1 MINNTFKSG
10 FIAIIGRPNVGKST
24 LLNNI
29 LGRKIAIISPK
40 PQTTRN
46 RILGVKNL
54 SQAQLIFL
62 DTPGIHRTRSGLG
75 KRMVTTA
82 LAALEEVNLIL
93 HLVEPEENK
102 WEKEEFVLEKLS
114 SVTASVFLL
123 INKID
128 TIAKESLLP
137 LMRQSGSLGIYQE
150 ILPISALRGEGID
163 QLLDLIVG
171 VLPRGPRYFPEDIVT
186 DQMER
191 FLAAEIIREKVF
203 NLTEQEIPYSTAVL
217 VEEFKEREGKN
228 LISIRALINV
238 ERDSQKGIIIGKK
251 GRMIREIG
259 EKARLELERLLGAR
273 IFLDLFVRVQ
283 KNWSR
288 DSRALREFGYQ

>member
-1 MINNTFKSG
+1 MTNNSFKSG

-29 LGRKIAIISPK
+29 LGTKIAIISPK

-54 SQAQLIFL
+54 AQAQLIFL
-62 DTPGIHRTRSGLG
+62 DTPGIHRARSGLS

-82 LAALEEVNLIL
+82 LSALLEAELVL
-93 HLVEPEENK
+93 HLIEPEENK
-102 WEKEEFVLEKLS
+102 WEKEEFILEKLS
-114 SVTASVFLL
+114 SVKASVFLL

-128 TIAKESLLP
+128 TIAKENLLP
-137 LMRQSGSLGIYQE
+137 LMKQSSSLGIYQE
-150 ILPISALRGEGID
+150 ILPISALRGEGIN

-171 VLPRGPRYFPEDIVT
+171 VLPPGPRYFPEDMVT

-203 NLTEQEIPYSTAVL
+203 NLTEEEIPYSTAVL

-228 LISIRALINV
+228 LISIRAQINV
-238 ERDSQKGIIIGKK
+238 ERDSQKGIIIGNK

-259 EKARLELERLLGAR
+259 EKARLELERLLGVR
-273 IFLDLFVRVQ
+273 IYLDLFVRVQ

-288 DSRALREFGYQ
+288 DSRSLREFGYQ

>member
-1 MINNTFKSG
+1 MTNNSFKSG

-29 LGRKIAIISPK
+29 LGTKIAIISPK

-54 SQAQLIFL
+54 AQAQLIFL
-62 DTPGIHRTRSGLG
+62 DTPGIHRARSGLS
-75 KRMVTTA
+75 KRMVSTA
-82 LAALEEVNLIL
+82 LTALQEVELVL

-114 SVTASVFLL
+114 SVKALVFLL

-128 TIAKESLLP
+128 TIAKENLLP
-137 LMRQSGSLGIYQE
+137 LMKQSSSLGIYQE
-150 ILPISALRGEGID
+150 ILPISALRGEGIN
-163 QLLDLIVG
+163 QLLDLILR
-171 VLPRGPRYFPEDIVT
+171 VLPPGPRYFPEDMVT

-191 FLAAEIIREKVF
+191 FLAAEVIREKVF
-203 NLTEQEIPYSTAVL
+203 NLTEEEIPYSTAVL

-228 LISIRALINV
+228 LISIRAQINV
-238 ERDSQKGIIIGKK
+238 EHDSQKGIIIGNK

-259 EKARLELERLLGAR
+259 EKARLELERLLGVR
-273 IFLDLFVRVQ
+273 IYLDLFVRVQ

>member
-1 MINNTFKSG
+1 MNNNAFKSG

-29 LGRKIAIISPK
+29 LGMKIAIISPR

-46 RILGVKNL
+46 RIQGVKNL

-62 DTPGIHRTRSGLG
+62 DTPGIHRARSGLS

-82 LAALEEVNLIL
+82 LTALHEVDLIL

-114 SVTASVFLL
+114 SVKIPVFLL

-128 TIAKESLLP
+128 TVAKESLLP
-137 LMRQSGSLGIYQE
+137 LMKQCGSLGIYQE

-163 QLLDLIVG
+163 QLLDLIVQ
-171 VLPRGPRYFPEDIVT
+171 VLPQGPRYFPEDMIT

-191 FLAAEIIREKVF
+191 FLAAEIIREKIF
-203 NLTEQEIPYSTAVL
+203 NFTEQEIPYSTAVL

-259 EKARLELERLLGAR
+259 EKARLELERLLGTK

-283 KNWSR
+283 KNWSK
-288 DSRALREFGYQ
+288 DPRALREFGYQ

>member
-1 MINNTFKSG
+1 MTNNSFKSG

-29 LGRKIAIISPK
+29 LGTKIAIISPK

-54 SQAQLIFL
+54 PQAQLIFL
-62 DTPGIHRTRSGLG
+62 DTPGIHRARSGLS
-75 KRMVTTA
+75 KQMVSTA
-82 LAALEEVNLIL
+82 LTALQEVELVL

-114 SVTASVFLL
+114 SVKALVFLL

-128 TIAKESLLP
+128 TIAKENLLP
-137 LMRQSGSLGIYQE
+137 LMKQSSSLGIYQE
-150 ILPISALRGEGID
+150 ILPISALRGEGIH
-163 QLLDLIVG
+163 QLLDLIVR
-171 VLPRGPRYFPEDIVT
+171 VLPPGPRYFPEDMVT

-203 NLTEQEIPYSTAVL
+203 NLTEEEIPYSTAVL

-228 LISIRALINV
+228 LISIRAQINV
-238 ERDSQKGIIIGKK
+238 ERDSQKGIIIGNK

-259 EKARLELERLLGAR
+259 EKARLELESLLGVR
-273 IFLDLFVRVQ
+273 IYLDLFVRVQ

-288 DSRALREFGYQ
+288 DSRALQEFGYQ

>member
-1 MINNTFKSG
+1 MTNNSFKSG

-29 LGRKIAIISPK
+29 LGTKIAIISPK

-54 SQAQLIFL
+54 PQAQLIFL
-62 DTPGIHRTRSGLG
+62 DTPGIHRARSGLS
-75 KRMVTTA
+75 KRMVSTA
-82 LAALEEVNLIL
+82 LSALQEVELVL
-93 HLVEPEENK
+93 HLIEPEENK
-102 WEKEEFVLEKLS
+102 WEKEEFVLKKLS
-114 SVTASVFLL
+114 SVKASVFLL

-128 TIAKESLLP
+128 TIAKENLLP
-137 LMRQSGSLGIYQE
+137 LMKQSSSLGIYQE

-163 QLLDLIVG
+163 QLLDLIVR
-171 VLPRGPRYFPEDIVT
+171 VLSPGPRYFPEDMVT

-203 NLTEQEIPYSTAVL
+203 NLTEEEIPYSTAVI

-228 LISIRALINV
+228 LIAIRALINV
-238 ERDSQKGIIIGKK
+238 ERDSQKGIIIGNK

-259 EKARLELERLLGAR
+259 EKARLELERLLGVR